1 MFKLSKLFLYYGSRK
16 STSNDSIIFH
26 KRKEKMFIQLLL
38 ISGQAF
44 FSLGPWCC
52 FRFPATK
59 LCKRPYRKVQA
70 IGNIYQSPCW
80 IFF

>member
-26 KRKEKMFIQLLL
+26 KRKEQMFIQLLL

-44 FSLGPWCC
+44 FSLGP
-52 FRFPATK
+52 
-59 LCKRPYRKVQA
+59 
-70 IGNIYQSPCW
+70 
-80 IFF
+80 